1 MPMRV
6 LRNGDPAMARPVV
19 RFRCKNCDCLF
30 EAKGGKPEGLP
41 VRQRRTATAQS
52 EIETRHRWHEY
63 TIETDRKRGYYYRAR
78 CPCCGEFVAGGELAE
93 KEKQKKEGKLTW
105 KSFGSE

>member
-6 LRNGDPAMARPVV
+6 LRNGDPAMVRPVV

-30 EAKGGKPEGLP
+30 EAE
-41 VRQRRTATAQS
+41 R
-52 EIETRHRWHEY
+52 HEY

-78 CPCCGEFVAGGELAE
+78 CPCCGEFAAGGELAE
-93 KEKQKKEGKLTW
+93 KEKQKKEEKLTW
-105 KSFGSE
+105 KSFGST